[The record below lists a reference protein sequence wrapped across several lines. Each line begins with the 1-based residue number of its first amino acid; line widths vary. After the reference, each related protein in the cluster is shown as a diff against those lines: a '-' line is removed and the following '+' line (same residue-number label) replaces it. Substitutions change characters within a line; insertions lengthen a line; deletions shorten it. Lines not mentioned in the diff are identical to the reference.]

1 MNSDGMVEGAEEVEN
16 GTVTRYWWILIIIP
30 LGLIIGT
37 VTSTCNHLQA
47 DLNKDDLAQY
57 RVSEEISKKPLTDD
71 MQKAFDMPDQ
81 AVDIT
86 LKGISS
92 SNGLNHYLKLRTFQ
106 TIDSKYGYYD
116 VVGKN
121 KSEVLALIVPLDES
135 NPGAR
140 AAMLGTGIAVMKSV
154 FGESN
159 LKHTL
164 RFVFV
169 PSTEND
175 ILLQPSIFTL
185 NDEKLIGY
193 YQLQSQINPNF
204 TKVDWLEI
212 TSPATEPQLGTI
224 LSHPALDLT
233 AENSLTD
240 QKINL
245 TFQAAQQLRKLLLDK
260 L

>member
-16 GTVTRYWWILIIIP
+16 GTVTRYWWILVIIP

-71 MQKAFDMPDQ
+71 MQKAYDMPDQ

-135 NPGAR
+135 NPG
-140 AAMLGTGIAVMKSV
+140 
-154 FGESN
+154 
-159 LKHTL
+159 
-164 RFVFV
+164 
-169 PSTEND
+169 
-175 ILLQPSIFTL
+175 
-185 NDEKLIGY
+185 
-193 YQLQSQINPNF
+193 
-204 TKVDWLEI
+204 
-212 TSPATEPQLGTI
+212 TI